1 MNSHSGNL
9 EVNALYYQQ
18 QINPT
23 CLPAQNFKDF
33 YGIYLNWMQTGQLDS
48 ISRITVNIIADECP
62 IVGGTVVFSARKFL
76 EWFDNIFI
84 WHDDEIC
91 IEPQNR
97 FFEQTA
103 SKKPFEISVYP
114 NPANEMV
121 TINSPGLAG
130 YTLSDLTGKIISD
143 GSFNEGLNQ
152 INTKEYA
159 EGIYLLTV
167 RLKDEL
173 ISHKI
178 SVNHF

>member
-9 EVNALYYQQ
+9 EINALYYQQ

-33 YGIYLNWMQTGQLDS
+33 YGIYLNWMQTGQFDS
-48 ISRITVNIIADECP
+48 VSRMTVNTIADECP

-91 IEPQNR
+91 DEPQNR
-97 FFEQTA
+97 FFTQTDIQR
-103 SKKPFEISVYP
+103 PIEISIYP
-114 NPANEMV
+114 NPANELLN
-121 TINSPGLAG
+121 INSPEVSQYIL
-130 YTLSDLTGKIISD
+130 TDLTGKTIQD
-143 GSFNEGLNQ
+143 GDFIKGINQ
-152 INTKEYA
+152 LNTKEYS
-159 EGIYLLTV
+159 EGIYILTV
-167 RLKDEL
+167 RIGGES
-173 ISHKI
+173 ISRKV